1 MADRNEGNAGP
12 AAGTPAAGPDGENMQ
27 CLACQSGKLNAAE
40 VKTAIWH
47 GSKLVVVE
55 DVPAY
60 VCDQCGEQYYRDE
73 TAIVLDMMRGDG
85 FDPAEASRKMD
96 VPVFGFRALG
106 TALGPQVR
114 KRLNE
119 AEKNGADVAGTI

>member
-1 MADRNEGNAGP
+1 MADRSEGNTGSVAG
-12 AAGTPAAGPDGENMQ
+12 APAAGPDGENVQ
-27 CLACQSGKLNAAE
+27 CLACNSGRLSAAE

-60 VCDQCGEQYYRDE
+60 VCDQCGEQYYQDE
-73 TAIVLDMMRGDG
+73 TAMVLDMMRGDG
-85 FDPAEASRKMD
+85 FDPAEASRMMD

-106 TALGPQVR
+106 TALEPRVR

-119 AEKNGADVAGTI
+119 AKKNGADVAGTI

>member
-1 MADRNEGNAGP
+1 MTNRNEGNSGPVAGKP
-12 AAGTPAAGPDGENMQ
+12 AAGLDGENVQ
-27 CLACQSGKLNAAE
+27 CLACNSGKLSAAE

-55 DVPAY
+55 DVPAF
-60 VCDQCGEQYYRDE
+60 VCDQCGEQYYQDE
-73 TAIVLDMMRGDG
+73 TAMVLDMMRGDG
-85 FDPAEASRKMD
+85 FDPSEASRRME

-106 TALGPQVR
+106 TALGPQAR

-119 AEKNGADVAGTI
+119 EEKNGADVADAI